1 MSAAGDSGRLV
12 CIGDVHGCVEELA
25 LLLAE
30 LAPTP
35 ADRFVFLGD
44 YIDRGAESRA
54 TLDLLVELERY
65 LPRAVFLR
73 GNHEEMLLAYL
84 GLGGDGADIFL
95 RAGGEATLASYGI
108 DARAGRMVS
117 PQEVRESLPRAHLEF
132 LRESLRLYQEDGA
145 YLFVHA
151 GVRPRVA
158 LARQEARDLLWI
170 REEFLTAEHGFPHTI
185 VFGHTP
191 VREVWFQPRR
201 RIALDTGCVFGGRL
215 SAIDLTEGVLHQ
227 VRRGTRRVESR
238 SVGIDLLPR

>member
-1 MSAAGDSGRLV
+1 VSAAGETGRLL
-12 CIGDVHGCVEELA
+12 CIGDVHGCVGELA

-35 ADRFVFLGD
+35 ADRLVFLGD
-44 YIDRGAESRA
+44 YIDRGAESRT
-54 TLDLLVELERY
+54 TLDLLVELRET

-84 GLGGDGADIFL
+84 GFGGDGADIFL
-95 RAGGEATLASYGI
+95 RAGGAATLASYDI
-108 DARAGRMVS
+108 DLRTGRMPS
-117 PQEVRESLPRAHLEF
+117 PDEVRARLPRAHLDF
-132 LRESLRLYQEDGA
+132 LREGLRLHREEGG

-151 GVRPRVA
+151 GVRPGVA
-158 LARQEARDLLWI
+158 LDRQVPSDLLWI
-170 REEFLTAEHGFPHTI
+170 REEFLAGEHGFPQTI

-191 VREVWFQPRR
+191 VRDVWFQPRR

-227 VRRGTRRVESR
+227 VRRGARRVDSA
-238 SVGIDLLPR
+238 SVGRDLLPR